1 MNHWEPPCVIL
12 PKKKPHPACPVDA
25 HRTGR
30 VALPDGQPIQ
40 GAVPRCRCLPLCQRR
55 EKSWADENQ
64 SLSSTRYWGGIP
76 VSIDVTSTLNAA
88 VFCIFTASPVCC
100 YVNGHVSSRLRGFR
114 TLLGGSFWD
123 LVAPVRIPL
132 VLCRAKIKSLYLRF
146 AVFGGNLYGLF
157 VCGQHSRLV
166 RFWVASQ
173 SCTGPKIRTHLSASV
188 SVTGL
193 HTPAS
198 PPVRLVERRTTASA
212 FVRPAFCG
220 FQACPLLTPSLH
232 QTHPHCHSF
241 S

>member
-100 YVNGHVSSRLRGFR
+100 YVNGHVSSRLRVFR
-114 TLLGGSFWD
+114 TLLGGSFSD
-123 LVAPVRIPL
+123 LMAPVRIPL

-157 VCGQHSRLV
+157 VCGQPQPSRQVL
-166 RFWVASQ
+166 
-173 SCTGPKIRTHLSASV
+173 G
-188 SVTGL
+188 GL
-193 HTPAS
+193 TVLHGAENTN
-198 PPVRLVERRTTASA
+198 PPVRQCLGYGS
-212 FVRPAFCG
+212 
-220 FQACPLLTPSLH
+220 
-232 QTHPHCHSF
+232 PHTSVSPCS
-241 S
+241 SG